1 MNNFLARAPSTF
13 ALWREWGARGG
24 GAVWPLPAGE
34 VSLSFVE
41 STYFHVIL
49 QVGEEE
55 LGGSVRSASVLS
67 HYRGACS
74 QHQVDFD
81 AITI

>member
-1 MNNFLARAPSTF
+1 MLFGLFLLERF
-13 ALWREWGARGG
+13 DMFMVVFGG
-24 GAVWPLPAGE
+24 GWHLPAGA
-34 VSLSFVE
+34 VSLSLVK
-41 STYFHVIL
+41 STYFHFTL